1 MFSKIHSLKDTPCSM
16 CESAKC
22 KWSVDGG
29 ERLSDSWRNANVD
42 DDNDENIFKIKISF
56 TETQTVKNN
65 LR

>member
-1 MFSKIHSLKDTPCSM
+1 M
-16 CESAKC
+16 CESAEC